1 MRFSLFAFC
10 CLFLSLGLKLSAQNL
25 GIGTTDPQAALEI
38 LSTDSGILIPRLTTT
53 QRNNITPAN
62 TIDGMLIY
70 NTDLDQFEF
79 YDHGEGW
86 KSVSSASSLWTSSS
100 NDIYAGNSGNV
111 GIGNTSP
118 SYKFDLTGEARIRT
132 SSGLGVLRI
141 GDNWVGSPS
150 YGTTGIQIGLGTD
163 YMYLGMHSDGTN
175 QNDAIL
181 MWADD
186 GDDDLRFVHYH
197 YAYGER
203 EWMRLFGDGT
213 LRVANLGGSGT
224 QMVVVDND
232 GDLSTQSI
240 PSGGGGSG
248 NWTQSGNNQY
258 NSLSG
263 NVGIG
268 TSSPQ
273 TKLHVEGHLRLGNND
288 QLQFDGTSTYLREQG
303 NDLEFHAADDIE
315 VRPSDDLMIYGDQ
328 VKYYDGNSQYAVF
341 DNDQRRIGI
350 NTSSPAT
357 SLHIRKSGSD
367 LPLRIENLTR
377 TSYYNTVLTISNNG
391 YVYRRNGAYFS
402 SDLRFKKEINT
413 IEDPLAHLLQLR
425 GVSYYFRFAE
435 QSDMDWPTQKQMGVI
450 AQEVEQ
456 VYPYLVS
463 TDEEGY
469 KAVNYLALSALL
481 IESVKELDRE
491 KAELKEELNQLESQY
506 QDLLRRLEA
515 LEEAANQ

>member
-1 MRFSLFAFC
+1 MRFILVVFIWLSI
-10 CLFLSLGLKLSAQNL
+10 SLGTNLKAQNL

-38 LSTDSGILIPRLTTT
+38 LSTESGILIPRLTTT
-53 QRNNITPAN
+53 QRNNITTAN
-62 TIDGMLIY
+62 AIDGMLIY

-86 KSVSSASSLWTSSS
+86 KAVASASTLWTSNS
-100 NDIYAGNSGNV
+100 NHIYASNSGNV
-111 GIGNTSP
+111 GIGNTDP
-118 SYKFDLTGEARIRT
+118 TYKFDLMGEARIRT
-132 SSGLGVLRI
+132 GLGLGVLRI
-141 GDNWVGSPS
+141 GDNWVGTPS
-150 YGTTGIQIGLGTD
+150 YGTTGIQIGLDTD
-163 YMYLGMHSDGTN
+163 YMYLGMHSDGSN

-186 GDDDLRFVHYH
+186 ADDDLRFVHYH
-197 YAYGER
+197 YINGER

-213 LRVANLGGSGT
+213 LRISRLGGSGD
-224 QMVVVDND
+224 QMVIVDNN

-240 PSGGGGSG
+240 PSGGGSG

-258 NSLSG
+258 HSLSG

-268 TSSPQ
+268 TSNPQ
-273 TKLHVEGHLRLGNND
+273 QKLHLEGNLRLGNND
-288 QLQFDGTSTYLREQG
+288 QIQFNSTSTFIRAQS
-303 NDLEFHAADDIE
+303 NDLELYAADDIE
-315 VRPSDDLMIYGDQ
+315 IRPSDDLMIYGDQ
-328 VKYYDGNSQYAVF
+328 VKFYDGSSQYAVF

-357 SLHIRKSGSD
+357 SLHIRRSGSD

-402 SDLRFKKEINT
+402 SDLRFKKEIST
-413 IEDPLAHLLQLR
+413 IADPLAHLLQLR

-435 QSDMDWPTQKQMGVI
+435 QSDMDWPTQRQMGVI

-456 VYPYLVS
+456 VYPNLVS

-481 IESVKELDRE
+481 IESVKELHQE
-491 KAELKEELNQLESQY
+491 KVSLAAELEQLQNQY
-506 QDLLRRLEA
+506 QDLANRLRA
-515 LEEAANQ
+515 LEEGQK